1 MLRFTIFKPTAIR
14 NTGKSKQKSIEWWGS
29 NWQPSSSEG
38 RAFTDWASSASY
50 KCINCVSLIIV
61 KKLTASLAWC
71 SWVSDSCPW
80 ESAARRW
87 IVWDFNNFCCDKKS
101 VDLRR
106 LWSWP
111 WPWSECSSL
120 EDDAVNGS
128 PILSAFVIFSKSSS
142 KRWVLLPKISFKK
155 NSLDGNFDSVPLC
168 ACPSSIQNPW
178 TRWKIMLAEA
188 FSKSCW
194 SRDFSSAPWCS
205 SCAWPFSSCAWPCS
219 SCAWPCSSCAWPCSS
234 CAWPCSSSSC
244 SSSFTS
250 LKMLFAEKHWRRRTQ
265 QLI

>member
-1 MLRFTIFKPTAIR
+1 MRVKFPALRNKEEDISSITAFCH
-14 NTGKSKQKSIEWWGS
+14 SLWCQ
-29 NWQPSSSEG
+29 
-38 RAFTDWASSASY
+38 Y
-50 KCINCVSLIIV
+50 KCKKNSKSQLSVNLPL

-71 SWVSDSCPW
+71 SWLSDSCPW
-80 ESAARRW
+80 ESWSWAARRR
-87 IVWDFNNFCCDKKS
+87 IVWDLNNFCCDKKS

-111 WPWSECSSL
+111 LSWPWSWSECSSL
-120 EDDAVNGS
+120 EDDAVDGS

-194 SRDFSSAPWCS
+194 SRAFSSAPWCS
-205 SCAWPFSSCAWPCS
+205 SCS
-219 SCAWPCSSCAWPCSS
+219 WPCSS
-234 CAWPCSSSSC
+234 CAWPCSSSSSC

-250 LKMLFAEKHWRRRTQ
+250 LMILSAEKHWRRNPQ
-265 QLI
+265 